1 MPRYAM
7 PALVPACWLLA
18 MTLAAPNAAWPRWIG
33 GKPFSLRDRQRAVT
47 ALAILVCAGVG
58 VYAAAIIPKMHRRQ
72 NLQQLA
78 AQIDAAVPRSKPVY
92 ALDPNYQPIFFYTRS
107 KLIYASKIGDVPTDA
122 IYLLVRP
129 EREEEVLESN
139 RWAPRRPH
147 RMVRMTDY
155 RKESILLLRI
165 D

>member
-1 MPRYAM
+1 
-7 PALVPACWLLA
+7 
-18 MTLAAPNAAWPRWIG
+18 
-33 GKPFSLRDRQRAVT
+33 
-47 ALAILVCAGVG
+47 

-92 ALDPNYQPIFFYTRS
+92 ALDPNYQPIFFYTHS

-147 RMVRMTDY
+147 RMFRMTDY
-155 RKESILLLRI
+155 RKESILLLGI